1 MHCLLLK
8 RCLFLTVLFFV
19 WNNSSH
25 GQVQQIE
32 QLLQKLPLIKDSV
45 DLVNSL
51 NRLGVLYRVRNADSC
66 FYYGVKAKAMA
77 AHINYQKGQT
87 EASHSIAFAFYKRG
101 LYAESLEL
109 FGKILSQYEQLGDT
123 EKTIQV
129 HLDMTAV
136 MNKGVSDR
144 AKIISILQKTI
155 QIGETLKKDSIMSKV
170 YAHYC
175 LRNSDLSEDSVQ
187 YYMHKSTEIASRYK
201 NEEMLIYNQLW
212 RCNLLYAK
220 GQFEEALPL
229 TKQALHQ
236 AKMTGNTDLVIN
248 ALFLMTGF
256 NENNP
261 KKALEYLYQAYE
273 VAQKSGDSSIEIYI
287 LHSALEV
294 AKQWGDKDEIIK
306 VYSDLDKSI
315 TADWDKSKKFIKD
328 YVEYNAVQDQ
338 NKLLSEKNARRAL
351 WLVIISI
358 SAAMIVL
365 AVYLIML
372 RRDRRAKAR
381 IEALNDVANMQIMT
395 MEEAKHQAV
404 KEEQQR
410 LGQDLHDGLS
420 SSIAA
425 IKHQLETI
433 IMDTP
438 DMELKKKLNMLE
450 QEMENAYKAARNKSH
465 EWFSAADEQQKQS
478 FEKQIISLTDNS
490 LPNSRYNKKIHID
503 NSALSGVDMDT
514 RIALLRI
521 IQEAITNII
530 KHAKAKNVGI
540 LMYEEED
547 NLLLTI
553 HDDGIGLDEK
563 KADMGRSSMGLMS
576 IRRRVHYLNGEIKIN
591 SDTRGTEIKV
601 NGQNPKAIKSRESR
615 VILG

>member
-1 MHCLLLK
+1 MPYLLLK
-8 RCLFLTVLFFV
+8 RCLLLMVLFCV
-19 WNNSSH
+19 GNNASQ
-25 GQVQQIE
+25 GQIQQIE
-32 QLLQKLPLIKDSV
+32 QQLQGLPLIKDSV
-45 DLVNSL
+45 VLINSL

-77 AHINYQKGQT
+77 SNIDYPRGQT

-109 FGKILSQYEQLGDT
+109 FGKVLSQYEQLDDT
-123 EKTIQV
+123 EKIIQV
-129 HLDMTAV
+129 HLDMAAV

-144 AKIISILQKTI
+144 AKIISLLQKTI

-175 LRNSDLSEDSVQ
+175 LRNSDLSEDSVH
-187 YYMHKSTEIASRYK
+187 YYLNKSNEIASHYK
-201 NEEMLIYNQLW
+201 DQEILIYNQLW
-212 RCNLLYAK
+212 HCNLLYAK
-220 GQFEEALPL
+220 GHFQEALPL
-229 TKQALHQ
+229 TKQLLIQ
-236 AKMTGNTDLVIN
+236 AKSSGNTDLIIN

-256 NENNP
+256 HENNP
-261 KKALEYLYQAYE
+261 KKALEYLYEAYE

-315 TADWDKSKKFIKD
+315 TADWDRSKKFIKD

-338 NKLLSEKNARRAL
+338 NKLLSEKNAQRAL
-351 WLVIISI
+351 WLLIISI
-358 SAAMIVL
+358 SATMIVL
-365 AVYLIML
+365 AIYLIML

-381 IEALNDVANMQIMT
+381 IESLNDVANMQIMT

-425 IKHQLETI
+425 IKYQLETL
-433 IMDTP
+433 IMDTS
-438 DMELKKKLNMLE
+438 DIDLKKKLDLLHK
-450 QEMENAYKAARNKSH
+450 EMGNAYKAAGTKSH
-465 EWFSAADEQQKQS
+465 EWFSAADEEQEHS
-478 FEKQIISLTDNS
+478 FEKQIILLTDSS
-490 LPNSRYNKKIHID
+490 LPNSRYNKNIHID
-503 NSALSGVDMDT
+503 NSALSGVGMDV

-540 LMYEEED
+540 LMYEED
-547 NLLLTI
+547 DDLLLTI
-553 HDDGIGLDEK
+553 NDDGIGWDEK
-563 KADMGRSSMGLMS
+563 KANIDRSTIGLKS
-576 IRRRVHYLNGEIKIN
+576 IRRRVQYLNGEIKIN
-591 SDTRGTEIKV
+591 SNTGGTEISV
-601 NGQNPKAIKSRESR
+601 SIPLEKS
-615 VILG
+615 

>member
-1 MHCLLLK
+1 MPYLLLK
-8 RCLFLTVLFFV
+8 RCLLLMVLFCV
-19 WNNSSH
+19 GNNASQ
-25 GQVQQIE
+25 GQIQQIE
-32 QLLQKLPLIKDSV
+32 QQLQGLPLIKDSV
-45 DLVNSL
+45 VLINSL

-77 AHINYQKGQT
+77 SNIDYPRGQT

-109 FGKILSQYEQLGDT
+109 FGKVLSQYEQLDDT
-123 EKTIQV
+123 EKIIQV
-129 HLDMTAV
+129 HLDMAAV

-144 AKIISILQKTI
+144 AKIISLLQKAI

-175 LRNSDLSEDSVQ
+175 LRNSDLSEDSVH
-187 YYMHKSTEIASRYK
+187 YYLNKSNEIASHYK
-201 NEEMLIYNQLW
+201 DQEILIYNQLW
-212 RCNLLYAK
+212 HCNLLYAK
-220 GQFEEALPL
+220 GHFQEALPL
-229 TKQALHQ
+229 TKQLLIQ
-236 AKMTGNTDLVIN
+236 AKSSGNTDLIIN

-256 NENNP
+256 HENNP
-261 KKALEYLYQAYE
+261 KKALEYLYEAYE

-315 TADWDKSKKFIKD
+315 TADWDRSKKFIKD

-338 NKLLSEKNARRAL
+338 NKLLSEKNAQRAL
-351 WLVIISI
+351 WLLIISI
-358 SAAMIVL
+358 SATMIVL
-365 AVYLIML
+365 AIYLIML

-381 IEALNDVANMQIMT
+381 IESLNDVANMQIMT

-425 IKHQLETI
+425 IKYQLETL
-433 IMDTP
+433 IMDTS
-438 DMELKKKLNMLE
+438 DIDLKKKLDLLHK
-450 QEMENAYKAARNKSH
+450 EMGNAYKAARTKSH
-465 EWFSAADEQQKQS
+465 EWFSAADEEQEHS
-478 FEKQIISLTDNS
+478 FEKQIILLTDSS
-490 LPNSRYNKKIHID
+490 LPNSRYNKNIHID
-503 NSALSGVDMDT
+503 NSALSGVGMDV

-540 LMYEEED
+540 LMYEED
-547 NLLLTI
+547 DDLLLTI
-553 HDDGIGLDEK
+553 NDDGIGWDEK
-563 KADMGRSSMGLMS
+563 KANIDRSTIGLKS
-576 IRRRVHYLNGEIKIN
+576 IRRRVQYLNGEIKIN
-591 SDTRGTEIKV
+591 SNTGGTEISV
-601 NGQNPKAIKSRESR
+601 SIPLEKS
-615 VILG
+615 